1 MNYVFVDFFELI
13 TIFVKML
20 IISSTSFNNSSI
32 GILVKFDLFNS
43 LSQYLVSLASFDASD
58 ILCMKSLLDCAAND
72 SSTLAPMLVPDLNNC
87 FERTYSL
94 SDNNC

>member
-1 MNYVFVDFFELI
+1 
-13 TIFVKML
+13 ML
-20 IISSTSFNNSSI
+20 IISSTSSNNSSI
-32 GILVKFDLFNS
+32 GTLVKLDLFKS
-43 LSQYLVSLASFDASD
+43 LSQYLVSLASFDAND

-72 SSTLAPMLVPDLNNC
+72 SSTLAPILVPDLNNC